1 MEVFTLPPRYQAF
14 LSRLDDD
21 DCADIRNSE
30 GAGAYFYGKNLLPE
44 RNETY
49 AIAEDAPGC
58 LLIGQDGDLGLFIL
72 PGSDDTVYALDLGA
86 LGTAPMQALAA
97 DIDAWLAQLGVQ
109 F

>member
-1 MEVFTLPPRYQAF
+1 MELFTLPPRYQAF

-30 GAGAYFYGKNLLPE
+30 GTGAYFYGKNLLLE
-44 RNETY
+44 RNKTY

-58 LLIGQDGDLGLFIL
+58 LLIGQDGDMSLFIL

-86 LGTAPMQALAA
+86 LGTAPMQAVAA
-97 DIDAWLAQLGVQ
+97 DIDAWLAELGAQ